1 MAVPQQYYDIG
12 IVPETTSLSE
22 RFLSPFSSLNYLLN
36 GFIFD
41 RITLITSGT
50 DNGKTTLCSQI
61 IIEAIKS
68 GYKCFGFF
76 GEDGGAE
83 ARDRM
88 YRQYLRY
95 DKDNFVYTPYQMN
108 GKETNCG
115 EFLLQHDKF
124 EEASRFFAGKL
135 FIYNNN
141 IAADKDNLINTLER
155 ARMEQ
160 GCRVFL
166 LDNVEMFDLDTDNE
180 NKGIKE
186 ICIALR
192 RYAITKKVH
201 IIIVAHIRKIERNV
215 VRPDIFDVK
224 GTSALTNIAKN
235 IITIIRTDKL
245 NRALPEYKQFAKT
258 IEANGWKLDD
268 LDAVVEVRKTKGR
281 GLGFVGLKFNKIS
294 NSYYE
299 IDKNTTYTPPQ
310 EGPKKPTLYNPY
322 SYKQS
327 SLIPLDDDTDLD
339 DIF

>member
-1 MAVPQQYYDIG
+1 MPVPCT
-12 IVPETTSLSE
+12 P
-22 RFLSPFSSLNYLLN
+22 
-36 GFIFD
+36 
-41 RITLITSGT
+41 TSGT

-76 GEDGGAE
+76 GEDGGSE

-95 DKDNFVYTPYQMN
+95 DKDNFVYTPYKMN

-115 EFLLQHDKF
+115 EFLLRHDKY
-124 EEASRFFAGKL
+124 EEASRFFTGKL
-135 FIYNNN
+135 FIFNNN
-141 IAADKDNLINTLER
+141 LTADKNNIIDTLEK
-155 ARMEQ
+155 ARVEQ

-180 NKGIKE
+180 NKGVKE

-192 RYAITKKVH
+192 QYAITKKVH
-201 IIIVAHIRKIERNV
+201 IIIVAHIRKVERNV

-245 NRALPEYKQFAKT
+245 NRALPEYKQFCKT

-268 LDAVVEVRKTKGR
+268 CDAIVEVRKTKGR

-299 IDKNTTYTPPQ
+299 ADKTTADQSPQ
-310 EGPKKPTLYNPY
+310 EEPKKPTLYPT
-322 SYKQS
+322 YKQAT
-327 SLIPLDDDTDLD
+327 LIPLDDDDDLA